1 MSEFR
6 SHQLLLAKGTH
17 PMLTTLAVKTTTLL
31 STADT
36 KIDLTGSWNKL
47 VGALS
52 GGSVEKVLTFLSIVG
67 VILVIASIGGYLWQR
82 RRGGGGNHSG
92 LLWAGLVGAL
102 FAAPKVVVPIALTIL
117 DFLISALAGIVS
129 NIAGS

>member
-1 MSEFR
+1 
-6 SHQLLLAKGTH
+6 
-17 PMLTTLAVKTTTLL
+17 MLTTLAVKATTLV

-52 GGSVEKVLTFLSIVG
+52 GGSVEKVLTFLSIIG

-102 FAAPKVVVPIALTIL
+102 FAAPKVVIPIALTIL
-117 DFLISALAGIVS
+117 DFLISAIAGIVS
-129 NIAGS
+129 NVAGS